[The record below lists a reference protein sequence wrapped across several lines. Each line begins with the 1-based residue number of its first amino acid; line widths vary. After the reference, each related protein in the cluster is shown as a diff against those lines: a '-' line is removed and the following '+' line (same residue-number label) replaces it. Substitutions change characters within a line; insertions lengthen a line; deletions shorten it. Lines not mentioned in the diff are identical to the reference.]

1 VRGRQRERSIG
12 GGAPPGM
19 GSGGEVGEGG
29 RPWGLLRW
37 GEMGATS
44 IGGGR
49 LRCGFDNR
57 GLRVRV

>member
-1 VRGRQRERSIG
+1 
-12 GGAPPGM
+12 M